1 MDAPAAFEDAEDRGL
16 AARAASALAPDA
28 RGPEVAFIDLDLA
41 AVTDAGDELMGYRLC
56 TPDASRRSR
65 LYLSR
70 EDALDAWINRSIE
83 WED

>member
-1 MDAPAAFEDAEDRGL
+1 MNTTSTLSLECAAE
-16 AARAASALAPDA
+16 AAAGRTF
-28 RGPEVAFIDLDLA
+28 GLDL
-41 AVTDAGDELMGYRLC
+41 VPVLDAGGELMGYRLQ
-56 TPDASRRSR
+56 TPESAHAPGSARTSR

>member
-1 MDAPAAFEDAEDRGL
+1 MSRTYPAPLRP
-16 AARAASALAPDA
+16 ARLQSRDFQVEPALDD
-28 RGPEVAFIDLDLA
+28 G
-41 AVTDAGDELMGYRLC
+41 GELLGYRLYA
-56 TPDASRRSR
+56 PSGERRSR

>member
-1 MDAPAAFEDAEDRGL
+1 MGAIALECAAE
-16 AARAASALAPDA
+16 AAAGR
-28 RGPEVAFIDLDLA
+28 VFDLDL
-41 AVTDAGDELMGYRLC
+41 VGITDATGELVGFRLY
-56 TPDASRRSR
+56 TPDGERTSR

>member
-1 MDAPAAFEDAEDRGL
+1 MTV
-16 AARAASALAPDA
+16 AASSVALEGAA
-28 RGPEVAFIDLDLA
+28 ETAAGRSFDLDLV

-56 TPDASRRSR
+56 TPDASRTSR

>member
-1 MDAPAAFEDAEDRGL
+1 MTVAASTVALEGAAEIA
-16 AARAASALAPDA
+16 AART
-28 RGPEVAFIDLDLA
+28 FDLDLA

>member
-1 MDAPAAFEDAEDRGL
+1 VALEGAAET
-16 AARAASALAPDA
+16 AAGRT
-28 RGPEVAFIDLDLA
+28 FDLDLA

-56 TPDASRRSR
+56 TPDASRTSR

>member
-1 MDAPAAFEDAEDRGL
+1 MRAIALQHDDDDYYGMDLSL
-16 AARAASALAPDA
+16 A
-28 RGPEVAFIDLDLA
+28 G
-41 AVTDAGDELMGYRLC
+41 VTDTGGELMGFRLYE
-56 TPDASRRSR
+56 PDDGRTSR

>member
-1 MDAPAAFEDAEDRGL
+1 MTQ
-16 AARAASALAPDA
+16 AASTLALEGAA
-28 RGPEVAFIDLDLA
+28 ETATGRTFEIDLA
-41 AVTDAGDELMGYRLC
+41 AVTDAGDELMGYRLY

-70 EDALDAWINRSIE
+70 EDALDAWISRSIE

>member
-1 MDAPAAFEDAEDRGL
+1 MTHAVSTVALEGAAET
-16 AARAASALAPDA
+16 AAGRT
-28 RGPEVAFIDLDLA
+28 FDLDLA

>member
-1 MDAPAAFEDAEDRGL
+1 MTV
-16 AARAASALAPDA
+16 AASTVALEGAA
-28 RGPEVAFIDLDLA
+28 ESAAGRTFDLDLA

-56 TPDASRRSR
+56 TPDASRTSR

>member
-1 MDAPAAFEDAEDRGL
+1 MNTTSSMSLE
-16 AARAASALAPDA
+16 RAAEAAA
-28 RGPEVAFIDLDLA
+28 GRAFDLDL
-41 AVTDAGDELMGYRLC
+41 VNEPDAGGELMGYRLR
-56 TPDASRRSR
+56 TPDQTRSSR